1 MIEFPVIIFG
11 LILLILAVLTIL
23 LPVFVYLI
31 WRATYET
38 ADTLRKMEHMMRHG
52 K

>member
-1 MIEFPVIIFG
+1 MTEHLIILFG
-11 LILLILAVLTIL
+11 LILMILAVLAIL

-31 WRATYET
+31 WQATSS
-38 ADTLRKMEHMMRHG
+38 AAATLRAMEHMMRHG

>member
-1 MIEFPVIIFG
+1 MTELPIILFS
-11 LILLILAVLTIL
+11 LILLILAVLTVL

-31 WRATYET
+31 WQATSSA

>member
-1 MIEFPVIIFG
+1 MTELPIVLFGIIF
-11 LILLILAVLTIL
+11 LILAALTVL

-31 WRATYET
+31 WQATSSA

>member
-1 MIEFPVIIFG
+1 MIEFPIILLGIIF
-11 LILLILAVLTIL
+11 LILAALTVL

-31 WRATYET
+31 WRDTSKS